1 MVWSSLGER
10 AAGDLLRG
18 AIHQLDP
25 SIEVAVATMNQHV
38 DRYLVRP
45 RFESVLLSAFAL
57 NGLLL
62 AAIGLYGLASFLVV
76 ERTREIGI
84 RMALGAAR
92 HDVIKLVMAD
102 GVRWTA
108 VGTLFGLACSA
119 GLTRFLRGLL
129 YGVRTNDW
137 RIFAIAALALCMIAM
152 VATFLP
158 SRHAS
163 RVDPTVALRHE

>member
-1 MVWSSLGER
+1 
-10 AAGDLLRG
+10 
-18 AIHQLDP
+18 
-25 SIEVAVATMNQHV
+25 
-38 DRYLVRP
+38 VRP
-45 RFESVLLSAFAL
+45 RFESVLLSTFAL

-62 AAIGLYGLASFLVV
+62 AAIGLYGLASFLVA

-92 HDVIKLVMAD
+92 QDVTRLVMAD

-108 VGTLFGLACSA
+108 AGTLFGLACSA

-129 YGVRTNDW
+129 YDVRTDDW
-137 RIFAIAALALCMIAM
+137 RVFAIAAGVLSIIAM

-163 RVDPTVALRHE
+163 RIDPMVALRHE

>member
-1 MVWSSLGER
+1 MRSSLGER

-25 SIEVAVATMNQHV
+25 SMEVAVATMNQHV

-45 RFESVLLSAFAL
+45 RFESALLSAFAL

-62 AAIGLYGLASFLVV
+62 AAIGLYGLASFLVA

-92 HDVIKLVMAD
+92 RDVIRLVMAD
-102 GVRWTA
+102 GLRWTGRHA
-108 VGTLFGLACSA
+108 FRPGV
-119 GLTRFLRGLL
+119 LRGFDSIPA
-129 YGVRTNDW
+129 RT
-137 RIFAIAALALCMIAM
+137 AI
-152 VATFLP
+152 
-158 SRHAS
+158 
-163 RVDPTVALRHE
+163 